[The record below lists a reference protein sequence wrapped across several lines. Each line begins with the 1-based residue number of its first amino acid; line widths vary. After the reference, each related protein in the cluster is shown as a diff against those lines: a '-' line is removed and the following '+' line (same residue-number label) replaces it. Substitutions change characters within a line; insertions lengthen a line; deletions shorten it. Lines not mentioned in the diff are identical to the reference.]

1 MSASAAP
8 RFDPARRRAVTI
20 ALLLVTALS
29 SFESTVVSTAM
40 PTIIGEL
47 HGLPLYTWV
56 FSIYLLASTIT
67 MPIYGRLADVYGR
80 RRILMG
86 ATVVFLL
93 GAVACALARSMPQL
107 IVARGLQGLGAG
119 GLIPIALTVTGDL
132 YSLEERARV
141 QAFFSGVWGFASLVG
156 PLLGAFL
163 TVTFGW
169 RSIFTINVP
178 LGLVAIFLVATK
190 MIESREPGSDPLDV
204 TGALTLALG
213 IGALL
218 FAVLQRTGAG
228 ALGTGARLFL
238 GVLGF
243 ALLGLFA
250 RLQAG
255 RKHPLIPPELFRHA
269 DTAAPYV
276 GGILLGTTIYGVD
289 TFVPLFVQGTLGYT
303 ATAIG
308 LGSIPGT
315 LFLIFL
321 STRFGTLASRYGP
334 RLFMTVGPLF
344 MGLGLLWL
352 ARIPA
357 DSPPWQ
363 LTLSD
368 PSTWLPSSGYMTD
381 ILPYYLIFGIGVSIM
396 VAPLTTA
403 LMRSVPG
410 RQAGLASAINNA
422 ISRVGPQLAGALIF
436 IVVTASFYATM
447 ATLVPGLDVNSSQV
461 REDIP
466 PINRPADSVPPDQVA
481 AARTA
486 STDSFH
492 LAMLTASTLL
502 VAGALTNG
510 LFISNRQALAG
521 PAADPHLVPAAE

>member
-1 MSASAAP
+1 MSASVAP

-47 HGLPLYTWV
+47 HGLPLYSWV

-80 RRILMG
+80 RRVLMS
-86 ATVVFLL
+86 ATVVFLA
-93 GAVACALARSMPQL
+93 GAVTCAFARSMPQL

-141 QAFFSGVWGFASLVG
+141 QAFFSSVWGFASLVG

-178 LGLVAIFLVATK
+178 LGLVALFLVATK
-190 MIESREPGSDPLDV
+190 MIESRKPGSDPLDV
-204 TGALTLALG
+204 AGAVTLALG

-218 FAVLQRTGAG
+218 FAVLQTAGAG

-243 ALLGLFA
+243 VLLGLFA

-255 RKHPLIPPELFRHA
+255 RKHPLIPPELFQHA
-269 DTAAPYV
+269 ETAAPYV

-289 TFVPLFVQGTLGYT
+289 TFVPLFVQGARGGTAGAAGAVITPLILFWALSAAVAARIIVRFGFR
-303 ATAIG
+303 ATA
-308 LGSIPGT
+308 
-315 LFLIFL
+315 
-321 STRFGTLASRYGP
+321 R
-334 RLFMTVGPLF
+334 
-344 MGLGLLWL
+344 
-352 ARIPA
+352 
-357 DSPPWQ
+357 
-363 LTLSD
+363 
-368 PSTWLPSSGYMTD
+368 
-381 ILPYYLIFGIGVSIM
+381 
-396 VAPLTTA
+396 
-403 LMRSVPG
+403 
-410 RQAGLASAINNA
+410 
-422 ISRVGPQLAGALIF
+422 AGALLILAGF
-436 IVVTASFYATM
+436 V
-447 ATLVPGLDVNSSQV
+447 GLL
-461 REDIP
+461 
-466 PINRPADSVPPDQVA
+466 A
-481 AARTA
+481 AARFDA
-486 STDSFH
+486 PVAAISAACGLIGAGLGPSSLSQV
-492 LAMLTASTLL
+492 LAIQNVVEEHRRGVATSL
-502 VAGALTNG
+502 VPFFRTVGGSLGVGALGGILATG
-510 LFISNRQALAG
+510 LTRRMGAAADSAGSLLTEGHVPREMRLALEQSLLPVFAVLLALA
-521 PAADPHLVPAAE
+521 LVNLAVTSRFPDRCAQPRTPETA

>member
-86 ATVVFLL
+86 ATLVFLL

-163 TVTFGW
+163 TLTFGW

-178 LGLVAIFLVATK
+178 LGLVALFLVATK

-218 FAVLQRTGAG
+218 FAVLQRTGAE

-289 TFVPLFVQGTLGYT
+289 TFVPLFVQGARGGTAGAAGAVITPLVLFWALSAAVAARIIVRFGFR
-303 ATAIG
+303 ATA
-308 LGSIPGT
+308 
-315 LFLIFL
+315 
-321 STRFGTLASRYGP
+321 R
-334 RLFMTVGPLF
+334 
-344 MGLGLLWL
+344 
-352 ARIPA
+352 
-357 DSPPWQ
+357 
-363 LTLSD
+363 
-368 PSTWLPSSGYMTD
+368 
-381 ILPYYLIFGIGVSIM
+381 
-396 VAPLTTA
+396 
-403 LMRSVPG
+403 
-410 RQAGLASAINNA
+410 
-422 ISRVGPQLAGALIF
+422 AGALLI
-436 IVVTASFYATM
+436 
-447 ATLVPGLDVNSSQV
+447 
-461 REDIP
+461 
-466 PINRPADSVPPDQVA
+466 
-481 AARTA
+481 
-486 STDSFH
+486 
-492 LAMLTASTLL
+492 LAGFVGLL
-502 VAGALTNG
+502 VAARFDAPVAAISAACGLIGAGLGPSSLSQVLAIQNVVEERRRGVATSLVPFFRTVGGSLGVGALGGILATG
-510 LFISNRQALAG
+510 LTRRMGAAADSAGSLLTEGHVPREMRLALEQSLLPVFAVLLALA
-521 PAADPHLVPAAE
+521 LVNLAVTSRFPDRRARPRTPETA

>member
-1 MSASAAP
+1 MSASVAP
-8 RFDPARRRAVTI
+8 RFDPERRRAVTI

-47 HGLPLYTWV
+47 HGLPLYSWV

-80 RRILMG
+80 RRVLMS
-86 ATVVFLL
+86 ATVVFLA

-178 LGLVAIFLVATK
+178 LGLVALFLVATK
-190 MIESREPGSDPLDV
+190 MIESRKPGSDPLDV
-204 TGALTLALG
+204 AGALTLALG

-228 ALGTGARLFL
+228 ALGTGGRLVL
-238 GVLGF
+238 AVLGF

-255 RKHPLIPPELFRHA
+255 RKHPLIPPDLFRHA

-289 TFVPLFVQGTLGYT
+289 TFVPLFVQGARGGT
-303 ATAIG
+303 AGAAGAVITP
-308 LGSIPGT
+308 LV
-315 LFLIFL
+315 LFWAL
-321 STRFGTLASRYGP
+321 SAVVAARIIVRFGFR
-334 RLFMTVGPLF
+334 
-344 MGLGLLWL
+344 
-352 ARIPA
+352 
-357 DSPPWQ
+357 
-363 LTLSD
+363 
-368 PSTWLPSSGYMTD
+368 
-381 ILPYYLIFGIGVSIM
+381 
-396 VAPLTTA
+396 TTA
-403 LMRSVPG
+403 R
-410 RQAGLASAINNA
+410 
-422 ISRVGPQLAGALIF
+422 AGALLILAGF
-436 IVVTASFYATM
+436 V
-447 ATLVPGLDVNSSQV
+447 GLL
-461 REDIP
+461 
-466 PINRPADSVPPDQVA
+466 A
-481 AARTA
+481 AARFDA
-486 STDSFH
+486 PVAAISAACGLIGAGLGPSSLSQV
-492 LAMLTASTLL
+492 LAIQNVVEEGRRGVATSLVPFFRTVGGSLGVGALGGVLGTGLTRRMGAAAESAGTLL
-502 VAGALTNG
+502 TEGNVPREMRLALEQSLLPVFTV
-510 LFISNRQALAG
+510 LLVLAVVNLAVTSRF
-521 PAADPHLVPAAE
+521 PDRRVRPRTPEIA